1 MNAMEFYLRSVDAQ
15 TWHECEAEGVDPN
28 AALTELPSPAPEAA
42 DALPEAIDLCEEDLE
57 PQIEALAAEVEMSC
71 DIRDLIEEGG

>member
-1 MNAMEFYLRSVDAQ
+1 MPGGRPSRTRSRRPSDA
-15 TWHECEAEGVDPN
+15 
-28 AALTELPSPAPEAA
+28 S
-42 DALPEAIDLCEEDLE
+42 EEDLE